1 MGDRYR
7 TSSARFGTR
16 YVWEARPNQIL
27 NYLLY
32 FVSHASPVSCFIL
45 HRNITIRTYPSMS
58 SAMSAPCRKDIS
70 PILHAVTPA
79 CSSTCTL
86 SSLTPSSAKSP
97 CSGRTLI

>member
-16 YVWEARPNQIL
+16 CVCEAQPNQIL
-27 NYLLY
+27 NYLY
-32 FVSHASPVSCFIL
+32 FVSDASSVSCFIL
-45 HRNITIRTYPSMS
+45 HRNIIIRTYPSMS
-58 SAMSAPCRKDIS
+58 SAMSAPCQKDIS
-70 PILHAVTPA
+70 PTLHAVTPA

-97 CSGRTLI
+97 CSGRTSI